1 MAAKTLFNI
10 PFVGVDKSGEY
21 HLLIGTTG
29 ECSVLIQMVNP
40 VIRYS
45 AYPAGY
51 EEFHHLL
58 INIVKV
64 LGDGYVLQKQD
75 IISRS
80 SYKAKAA
87 TEYLQQKFNSHFE
100 GRECLKVD
108 TYLTITRQV
117 KKGAFYVYDA
127 KALRDFR
134 QAIGKVLDILSGA
147 TVLKEKRINHLLLQ
161 MLSMDFKSSHLSLNN
176 LAPSET
182 DIKIGDKSVRN
193 ITLVNIDSIDLPQ
206 EVGTHIEL
214 NEKGKYAGF
223 PR

>member
-21 HLLIGTTG
+21 DLLIGTTG

-64 LGDGYVLQKQD
+64 LGDGYILQKQD

-80 SYKAKAA
+80 PYQAKPAG
-87 TEYLQQKFNSHFE
+87 EYLQQKFNDHFE

-108 TYLTITRQV
+108 TYLTVTLQV
-117 KKGAFYVYDA
+117 KKGAFYVFDA

-134 QAIGKVLDILSGA
+134 QAIGKVLDILPSA
-147 TVLKEKRINHLLLQ
+147 T
-161 MLSMDFKSSHLSLNN
+161 
-176 LAPSET
+176 
-182 DIKIGDKSVRN
+182 
-193 ITLVNIDSIDLPQ
+193 
-206 EVGTHIEL
+206 
-214 NEKGKYAGF
+214 
-223 PR
+223 

>member
-1 MAAKTLFNI
+1 MPAKSLFNI
-10 PFVGVDKSGEY
+10 PYAGVDKTGEFD
-21 HLLIGTTG
+21 LLIGLNG
-29 ECSVLIQMVNP
+29 EYSVIIKMTNP

-80 SYKAKAA
+80 SYLAKPAN
-87 TEYLQQKFNSHFE
+87 EYLQQKFNSHFE

-117 KKGAFYVYDA
+117 KKG
-127 KALRDFR
+127 
-134 QAIGKVLDILSGA
+134 
-147 TVLKEKRINHLLLQ
+147 
-161 MLSMDFKSSHLSLNN
+161 
-176 LAPSET
+176 
-182 DIKIGDKSVRN
+182 
-193 ITLVNIDSIDLPQ
+193 
-206 EVGTHIEL
+206 
-214 NEKGKYAGF
+214 
-223 PR
+223 